1 MKIVYN
7 NIIPFDGYK
16 AITIWPFI
24 FVRKGVELNEV
35 DINHEEIHGKQQ
47 VEMLV
52 IPFFVWYLLE
62 WAVKLVFGKGNAY
75 HRISFEREAF
85 ENEKDMNYLEKRR
98 AFAWLYSVIN
108 S

>member
-7 NIIPFDGYK
+7 NIIPFEGFC

-24 FVRKGVELNEV
+24 FVRKGKKITDTV
-35 DINHEEIHGKQQ
+35 INHEGIHGKQQ

-85 ENEKDMNYLEKRR
+85 ENEKDFGYLKERKHY
-98 AFAWLYSVIN
+98 AWFKYIIK
-108 S
+108 